1 MSLWLAGLAVIS
13 ASLVSCDPVS
23 SVDYKLY
30 NKTSDTVTVAMYKE
44 ILTSSYGGF
53 AVVESDSVTTYYG
66 EADSV
71 NVAVLAPDQVLWV
84 HDEWNWL
91 CLSGNIL
98 KRSRQAT
105 GNGHPTHGTASP
117 SGIWKPRAARDSRE
131 SPAITFSRCVTN
143 NHQTHSRERL
153 QYLLQNQ

>member
-1 MSLWLAGLAVIS
+1 MKNIKMSLWLAGLAAVS

-53 AVVESDSVTTYYG
+53 AIVESDSVTTYYG

-84 HDEWNWL
+84 HDEWDGLYREELVVPFWKYIKTIKTSDREWPSDSWDSESVWHL
-91 CLSGNIL
+91 ETEGGKRFEGESRYYIL
-98 KRSRQAT
+98 T
-105 GNGHPTHGTASP
+105 L
-117 SGIWKPRAARDSRE
+117 RDK
-131 SPAITFSRCVTN
+131 
-143 NHQTHSRERL
+143 
-153 QYLLQNQ
+153 

>member
-1 MSLWLAGLAVIS
+1 MKNIKLPLWLAGLAVIS

-44 ILTSSYGGF
+44 ILSSSYGGF
-53 AVVESDSVTTYYG
+53 AIVESDSVTTYYG

-84 HDEWNWL
+84 HDEWDGLYREELVVPFWKYIKTIKTSDREWPSDSWDSEPVWHL
-91 CLSGNIL
+91 ETEGGKRFEGESRYYIL
-98 KRSRQAT
+98 T
-105 GNGHPTHGTASP
+105 L
-117 SGIWKPRAARDSRE
+117 RDK
-131 SPAITFSRCVTN
+131 
-143 NHQTHSRERL
+143 
-153 QYLLQNQ
+153 